1 MKIALNR
8 RFSHRV
14 DVVLPRV
21 LVDLKVEDAH
31 AKVRLEHLDRLR
43 NKTIPCFFGRFPYV
57 CPEPVLVKGSFLYI

>member
-31 AKVRLEHLDRLR
+31 AKVCLEHLDRLR
-43 NKTIPCFFGRFPYV
+43 NKTILFSGGFPMFV
-57 CPEPVLVKGSFLYI
+57 PSLSW